1 MALASHL
8 HRAFAALIALA
19 IGMAAYAG
27 ELVKLPTRPGVT
39 VDYWLQAPSEGE
51 PEVVALLFVGGE
63 GAVHLNKH
71 VNGKMASFSAG
82 ANMLIRIEDQLGAAP
97 VATALLDSPLDHES
111 GMNDGFRMGADH
123 ATDVAAVLDDLHQRF
138 PHARRVLIG
147 TSRGTVSVAYL
158 ATRLA
163 DRVDGIALTSLVI
176 RSTRSSSGLSGMDWD
191 AIKVPTLLVQHHDDN
206 CQACPYYAV
215 ERMASRFPLVTVHGG
230 KPAESD
236 ECEPLSHHGFYGKEA
251 EVAAV
256 LRQWML
262 HQPFTQDIE

>member
-1 MALASHL
+1 MAPASNL
-8 HRAFAALIALA
+8 RRVVVALIALA
-19 IGMAAYAG
+19 ISAYVCAG

-39 VDYWLQAPSEGE
+39 VDYWLQAATGAE

-63 GAVHLNKH
+63 GVIHLPKH
-71 VNGKMASFSAG
+71 VSGESASFAAR

-97 VATALLDSPLDHES
+97 IATALLDSPSDHES
-111 GMNDGFRMGADH
+111 GMSDGFRSGADH
-123 ATDVAAVLDDLHQRF
+123 ATDVAAALDDLHQRF

-163 DRVDGIALTSLVI
+163 DRIDGIALTSLVI
-176 RSTRSSSGLSGMDWD
+176 RATRSSSGLSGMDWD
-191 AIKVPTLLVQHHDDN
+191 AIKVPTLLIQHHDDN
-206 CQACPYYAV
+206 CQACPYSAV
-215 ERMASRFPLVTVHGG
+215 AQLASRFPLVTVHGG
-230 KPAESD
+230 KAAETD
-236 ECEPLSHHGFYGKEA
+236 ECEPLSHHGFFGKEA
-251 EVAAV
+251 EVTAV